1 MSSTTPDKVEMEM
14 TDKNKSIE
22 TKDDEIDMKISRDK
36 DEYNE
41 WYRVVTNA
49 EQVSD
54 FRTGCAYVYKLLVA
68 NQSEF
73 LSGITVAL
81 ALVPEAV
88 AFAFVAGVTPYVGLT
103 AAWIVGL
110 TTSILGGR
118 PGMISGATG
127 AMAVVMPD
135 LVKEWGA
142 GGLFYAVLFTGI
154 IQIVLGALRIDSYI
168 RFISHPI
175 MIGFC
180 NGLAIVIALAQ
191 FHSFKV
197 PAVEDSTTN
206 STSRRVLIE
215 AGSSWGA
222 FTDGKEWE
230 DGESVGWMILL
241 VFITMAT
248 CFIMPH
254 INKRVPGPLVA
265 IFLCTVIE
273 HGILRAADIGRTNT
287 VKDTAS
293 VSGNFPI
300 PMWADSDIE
309 LPTVTWDFVKDVLP
323 TSIILALIGLIESL
337 MTAELLTE
345 LTKTPCDLRRECFGQ
360 GIANILAG
368 MFGSMGGCA
377 MIGQSMINVHS
388 GGTRRLS
395 GIIAALGLLIIVVA
409 AYPLIN
415 LIPVASLAGVM
426 FMVCYHTFEWD
437 SVLILWSA
445 LQPQS
450 IRDMKDDKKQGGI
463 MRVLSGGHKKIM
475 RTDAAVIVLVTMLAI
490 VLDLAT
496 AVIAGVVLSSMCF
509 AWTQSSS
516 LGSSSQVVKHSVSDM
531 KDRLSKCRRLSWDA
545 TSPSVGDDG
554 DGGEQSREEAKKML
568 AVKDDDVTEDGGVSV
583 KVYSVRG
590 PIFFSSVKAFKS
602 IFDVEKDPKFVEVH
616 LHNAQIC
623 DYSGLEAINSIA
635 EQYKEAGKVLTF
647 RHLCQTSA
655 KMFKKAKNLVTTS
668 VNFTVSS
675 AAMPAPAHHLH
686 VESRGL

>member
-1 MSSTTPDKVEMEM
+1 MSLKQEENGMEM
-14 TDKNKSIE
+14 RNIEKNGE
-22 TKDDEIDMKISRDK
+22 TKSASPEIELKKVSKDDDD
-36 DEYNE
+36 YNE
-41 WYRVVTNA
+41 WYRVVKDA
-49 EQVSD
+49 EKVEDVRS
-54 FRTGCAYVYKLLVA
+54 FCNYGWKLFIA
-68 NQSEF
+68 NQSEL

-110 TTSILGGR
+110 ITSILGGR

-135 LVKEWGA
+135 LVKEWGP
-142 GGLFYAVLFTGI
+142 GGLFYAVLLTGL
-154 IQIVLGALRIDSYI
+154 IQIVLGALRVDSYI
-168 RFISHPI
+168 KFISHPI

-180 NGLAIVIALAQ
+180 NGLAVVIGLAQ

-197 PAVEDSTTN
+197 PGASDDVDVSN

-230 DGESVGWMILL
+230 DGESIGWMVMHVI
-241 VFITMAT
+241 ITMCV
-248 CFIMPH
+248 CFAMPH
-254 INKRVPGPLVA
+254 VNKRIPGPLVG

-273 HGILRAADIGRTNT
+273 HGLLRGADIGRTNT
-287 VKDTAS
+287 VEDTAS

-309 LPTVTWDFVKDVLP
+309 LPKVTWKFVKDIIP

-337 MTAELLTE
+337 MTAELLTD
-345 LTKTPCDLRRECFGQ
+345 LMKTPGNLQRECFGQ
-360 GIANILAG
+360 GIANIFAG

-395 GIIAALGLLIIVVA
+395 GIVAALGLLIIVVA

-437 SVLILWSA
+437 SMMILYSA
-445 LQPQS
+445 FQPQTM
-450 IRDMKDDKKQGGI
+450 REMEKDKKRSNVL
-463 MRVLSGGHKKIM
+463 RVLSGGQRKIM
-475 RTDAAVIVLVTMLAI
+475 RGDASVIILVTTLAI

-496 AVIAGVVLSSMCF
+496 AVIAGVVLSALCF
-509 AWTQSSS
+509 AWNQSSI
-516 LGSSSQVVKHSVSDM
+516 GSSSVLVKRSVSDM
-531 KDRLSKCRRLSWDA
+531 KERLNNCRRLSC
-545 TSPSVGDDG
+545 DDG
-554 DGGEQSREEAKKML
+554 MNNEDENILS
-568 AVKDDDVTEDGGVSV
+568 VKDEDAENGGVTV
-583 KVYSVRG
+583 KVYSIRG
-590 PIFFSSVKAFKS
+590 PIFFSSAKSFKAVFE
-602 IFDVEKDPKFVEVH
+602 IEKDPKFVEVH

-635 EQYKEAGKVLTF
+635 EEYREAGKVLTF

-655 KMFKKAKNLVTTS
+655 KMINKAKQLVTTS
-668 VNFTVSS
+668 VNFSVSS
-675 AAMPAPAHHLH
+675 AALPAPAHHLH